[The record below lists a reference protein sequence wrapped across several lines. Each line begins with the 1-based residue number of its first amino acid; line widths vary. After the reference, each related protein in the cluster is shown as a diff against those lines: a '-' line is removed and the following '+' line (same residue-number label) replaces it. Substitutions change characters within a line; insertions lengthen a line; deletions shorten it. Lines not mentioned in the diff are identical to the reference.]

1 MPRAL
6 GTTKR
11 DWDAFTL
18 KATVRSNWHAPLTK
32 EDGEA
37 NRAALS
43 DFTDL
48 QPRLLMRLAETP
60 AQAAS
65 RSILTL
71 YPAPSDKA

>member
-37 NRAALS
+37 DRAALS

-48 QPRLLMRLAETP
+48 QPRLETP